1 MRTNTAR
8 VRIAER
14 FLREILVLVRRFR
27 EVFLA
32 RKVRYG
38 YIYIA
43 SIIAAASYSGT
54 RALHK
59 IILTA
64 AASYSDARVL
74 QIIAAA

>member
-43 SIIAAASYSGT
+43 SIIAAASYSVGISGEFST
-54 RALHK
+54 SLK
-59 IILTA
+59 CFIMGING
-64 AASYSDARVL
+64 
-74 QIIAAA
+74 